1 MKYSI
6 SIITDDIV
14 FSNLL
19 VTLLKRE
26 LPDLHIQLCNSYHE
40 INEHFGESKCD
51 FILIDGGISSISS
64 IEIIQYLRTT
74 KLVVSPIWFFPEI
87 VTPEYIHKSIQMG
100 ASRIINK
107 PFDPYLI
114 INDIVYSFKNNQL
127 NIN

>member
-6 SIITDDIV
+6 TIITDDIV

-40 INEHFGESKCD
+40 IDEHFGKTKDD

-64 IEIIQYLRTT
+64 IETIQYLRTT
-74 KLVVSPIWFFPEI
+74 KLVIAPIWFFPEI
-87 VTPEYIHKSIQMG
+87 VTTEYIHKSIQMG
-100 ASRIINK
+100 ASKIINK

-114 INDIVYSFKNNQL
+114 VNEIVSLINSKTA
-127 NIN
+127 